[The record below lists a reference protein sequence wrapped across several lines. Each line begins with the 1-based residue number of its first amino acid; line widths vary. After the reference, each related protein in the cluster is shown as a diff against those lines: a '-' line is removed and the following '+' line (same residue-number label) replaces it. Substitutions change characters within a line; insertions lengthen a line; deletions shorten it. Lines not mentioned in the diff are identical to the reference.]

1 MTLEE
6 AIEHAEE
13 KAQENYNMA
22 SAYHT
27 DENVYMEEEA
37 KCRLCAEEHEQLAG
51 WLKELKAYKENG
63 TKDLEK
69 LRDDVVIKLCLGKE
83 CDRCL
88 FEGAYGICGVKNFIA
103 ERISELKGESK

>member
-1 MTLEE
+1 MAKLPNRIVIEMTDIDEVNELGDPVIDFESKNYAECIIEE
-6 AIEHAEE
+6 
-13 KAQENYNMA
+13 
-22 SAYHT
+22 
-27 DENVYMEEEA
+27 
-37 KCRLCAEEHEQLAG
+37 
-51 WLKELKAYKENG
+51 
-63 TKDLEK
+63 LEK